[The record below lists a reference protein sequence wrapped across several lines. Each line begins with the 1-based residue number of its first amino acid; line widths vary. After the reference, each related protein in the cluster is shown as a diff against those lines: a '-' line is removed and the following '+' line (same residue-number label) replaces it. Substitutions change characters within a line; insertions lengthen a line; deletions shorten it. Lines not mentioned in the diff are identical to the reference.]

1 MTALRS
7 KRSRTWQLLT
17 LLSIGLLAAPGRAS
31 ATPFNVGDVF
41 TSVNNGQV
49 QHYNSSLALL
59 ETLNTGV
66 GGFTTGSASD
76 STGNLYVTNFSA
88 GSVTKFTGPGDP
100 HTPSIFLNQSGLPE
114 SILFDKSGNVFVS
127 SAGTG
132 FIGKYSAA
140 GGLLTSFNTGKGR
153 ADWIDLSGD
162 QSKIFF
168 TIDIQKGVLSSIL
181 GRARSRRSTRVWGTL
196 LCGFSVMVGS
206 SSPTK
211 RISNGWIA
219 RGPSSRPM
227 MPPEKTIGLR

>member
-7 KRSRTWQLLT
+7 KRSSTWQLLT

-41 TSVNNGQV
+41 ASVSNGQV

-100 HTPSIFLNQSGLPE
+100 HTPSIFLNQSGAPE

-140 GGLLTSFNTGKGR
+140 GALLTSFNTGKGR

-168 TIDIQKGVLSSIL
+168 TI
-181 GRARSRRSTRVWGTL
+181 
-196 LCGFSVMVGS
+196 
-206 SSPTK
+206 
-211 RISNGWIA
+211 
-219 RGPSSRPM
+219 
-227 MPPEKTIGLR
+227 